1 MNSSPVSPS
10 AAAPLC
16 AQPSPH
22 AWLRA
27 LAHALLVL
35 FAWLL
40 WAGTAQAQIAS
51 GGIVSTS
58 IAKPSTSTTGGGNF
72 WIDSGSSLMCN
83 YLSYQIT
90 NGATPQA
97 DIWVKW
103 RVTSGTILS
112 LGGGD
117 TGIAHP
123 GAFAAGQTKTV
134 FFYVCASAASN
145 VYQEHVLD
153 IYNNDPAFGTLLT
166 TSGTLGFRTFGGN
179 NSVPNTIQAASNK
192 VTAVLSGPNPPGI
205 GGILTMTV
213 TGNTGNLGAPGY
225 LSMTPAT
232 QTYWNAGALQLVTST
247 VTFGGPNNVGT
258 FTDRLELTG
267 ADFGGSFDG
276 SENTPYTMVYS
287 FKIINTTTTAIPV
300 TPVGYF
306 SSGGNLKHT
315 NIDTAYGNLLPVQPL
330 TNFLTL
336 VKLADISVTSSGG
349 GVVNYALRVTNTGG
363 QDATLDQF
371 VDILPSTPANAT
383 YISGS
388 SLFNG
393 VAVSNPNISGQ
404 TLTWSGTF
412 LVPSGATRDFKFSA
426 SLPGTA
432 GTYINS
438 GYAKVLSS
446 TQIDTTVAT
455 SDNAPGTAGVV
466 VLAAP
471 VIVKTFTPNAAAV
484 NGAVTLSF
492 TVTNPNTAYALSGV
506 AFSDTFPVA
515 PGQMVVASPTNAS
528 TSNCGTPNF
537 NPIAAAASISFAN
550 GSIAAGGTC
559 TVSLSV
565 QANTLG
571 TYTNTTSTVTDS
583 YGSVGA
589 AAVRTFTVTAQPSI
603 VKSFTAGTIASGGT
617 AVLAFDITSN
627 FSGTTSNISFT
638 DTFPA
643 TMMVASPVTTTNTC
657 GATFAPAVNATSLT
671 ISGGTLTGLG
681 STCRISVVVSATVTG
696 NNTTGVVTSTG
707 PGGTGTTSNT
717 ATLTVASPP
726 SITKAFSP
734 ATTGVNQASR
744 LTFTITNPNASIALT
759 GVGFADTFPANMFVF
774 STPNAATTN
783 CGTPAFAP
791 VAGAG
796 AITFSGGTIAAA
808 GTCTVALDVRASATG
823 TFNNT
828 SAAVTSTNGGTGAVS
843 NTASLVV
850 NTLPSVAKSFS
861 VATIGA
867 DTANPT
873 SGTPS
878 PASATFAVLTLVITN
893 TRASAIAGVSVT
905 DTFPSGMY
913 VAAPLTTS
921 TSGCSNASV
930 PTLTNDTGGTLTTLT
945 FSTSASTGIRLNNA
959 SIAAGGTCTVTVRVT
974 ARVAGAYNNTTSG
987 VTTTTATAGTG
998 AVSNTATLT
1007 IVSPPGLAKSF
1018 SPGTVG
1024 SGGPSTVTLTLTNS
1038 NTGTVLNNISVTDT
1052 FPLLNSLGAGGAM
1065 KLLTVTTLTNSCGGT
1080 VTNNTGGALVA
1091 DAAGVRI
1098 TGVTLAAGTSCALTF
1113 QVYDNSTGDYNNQ
1126 TSSVTA
1132 NEGTGNIASAI
1143 LTVNSSPSITKAFS
1157 PAVASAGAAVT
1168 ATFQI
1173 RNGNSGASITNVRF
1187 TDNLPAGMTVASP
1200 PAAATSGC
1208 GTPVFAP
1215 TAGAA
1220 SLSFSGGTIAAAG
1233 TCTVT
1238 VNVTA
1243 TVAGDYVNITSTVV
1257 ASSGAA
1263 TVASVASNEAIV
1275 NIVVP
1280 PALTK
1285 SFAVATM
1292 TAGQTV
1298 TMRITVSSPLGNT
1311 RAITGIAFTDNLP
1324 SGMMVAIPPAVTN
1337 TCGGT
1342 LAGSGSGS
1350 TSISLSGV
1358 TLASGGQ
1365 NCYIELNVTTLTTG
1379 TVINSAG
1386 PPSSTNAGS
1395 GSAATASLN
1404 VTAVALSGVVYRDV
1418 NQNGSQGSGEDWS
1431 TGVTVYVN
1439 LVQGGVVQYSIAVN
1453 PGTGAFSFLT
1463 LPNGT
1468 YTAIVTDS
1476 FTSITPTAPS
1486 GWVFVNP
1493 SNGGQIV
1500 AIASAS
1506 PSFPVYF
1513 GLFGSNAVRISGRVF
1528 LDNGN
1533 VGSDANNGVLNASET
1548 AQVANVT
1555 MQLSNCAGT
1564 VYATAV
1570 TDAGGAYAFAV
1581 APAAAPQNFCVTKVN
1596 PLNYLS
1602 TGASV
1607 GTTAVAQGGTVVTT
1621 PGTTTYRY
1629 CREIAAGQCGTLTD
1643 TMAFASSAGNMLYPN
1658 LNFGVVRLNQL
1669 TADQAR
1675 FGEPGN
1681 FVDFP
1686 HTLLVQSYGLVSFTV
1701 TPVQTA
1707 PASAVFTELIFRD
1720 TNCNGVLD
1728 AGESVITTVSVSVA
1742 AFPTLPAAVCVIV
1755 RQQVSPSVPYG
1766 AERVF
1771 RLGASFD
1778 YTNVNPSEPVA
1789 ATLVFNTDST
1799 RIGLTDALRVVKT
1812 VRNCGVSGASCPATF
1827 TESNS
1832 GAPNDVLEYQITFTN
1847 MGQQSL
1853 SQITINDFTPP
1864 YTTFVSAAA
1873 STPLPATLS
1882 ACSKSTPAG
1891 TTACATAQAAG
1902 GTGAISWTF
1911 TGPLNAGLGG
1921 AVQFRVKVDP

>member
-1 MNSSPVSPS
+1 MPPALNPPHVCAV
-10 AAAPLC
+10 AARL
-16 AQPSPH
+16 
-22 AWLRA
+22 WIWR
-27 LAHALLVL
+27 LAFAFVLL
-35 FAWLL
+35 AGLL
-40 WAGTAQAQIAS
+40 LSTRQAQAQIAA

-58 IAKPSTSTTGGGNF
+58 VAKPSTSTTGGGNF
-72 WIDSGSSLMCN
+72 WIDSGASLMCN
-83 YLSYQIT
+83 YLSYKIT

-123 GAFAAGQTKTV
+123 GAFAAGETKAV
-134 FFYVCASAASN
+134 FFYVCASATSN

-166 TSGTLGFRTFGGN
+166 TSGTMGFRTFGGN
-179 NSVPNTIQAASNK
+179 NSVPDTIQAASNK

-232 QTYWNAGALQLVTST
+232 QTIWNAGALQLVTST

-267 ADFGGSFDG
+267 ADFGGSFDS
-276 SENTPYTMVYS
+276 SENTPYTMAYS
-287 FKIINTTTTAIPV
+287 LKIVNTTTTSIPV

-315 NIDTAYGNLLPVQPL
+315 NIDAAYGNLLPLQPL

-349 GVVNYALRVTNTGG
+349 GVVNYVLRVTNTGG

-371 VDILPSTPANAT
+371 VDILPGTPANAT

-412 LVPSGATRDFKFSA
+412 LVPPGATRDFKFFA
-426 SLPGTA
+426 RLPGTA

-438 GYAKVLSS
+438 GYAKVLS
-446 TQIDTTVAT
+446 TQIDTTSIT
-455 SDNAPGTAGVV
+455 SDNAPGTAAVV

-515 PGQMVVASPTNAS
+515 PGQMVVAGPVNAS
-528 TSNCGTPNF
+528 TANCGTPIF
-537 NPIAAAASISFAN
+537 NPVAAANGISFAN

-603 VKSFTAGTIASGGT
+603 VKSFTASTIASGGT

-643 TMMVASPVTTTNTC
+643 TMTVASPVTTTNTC
-657 GATFAPAVNATSLT
+657 GATFAPAVNAASLT

-726 SITKAFSP
+726 SITKAFLP

-744 LTFTITNPNASIALT
+744 LTFIITNPNASIALT
-759 GVGFADTFPANMFVF
+759 GVGFADTFPVNMFVF

-783 CGTPAFAP
+783 CGTPTFAP

-796 AITFSGGTIAAA
+796 SITFSGGTIAAA

-823 TFNNT
+823 TFANT

-850 NTLPSVAKSFS
+850 NTLPSVVKSFS

-867 DTANPT
+867 DTASPT

-930 PTLTNDTGGTLTTLT
+930 PTLTSDTGAALTTLT

-974 ARVAGAYNNTTSG
+974 ARLAGAYNNTTSG
-987 VTTTTATAGTG
+987 VATTTATAGTG

-1024 SGGPSTVTLTLTNS
+1024 SGGPSTVILTLTNP
-1038 NTGTVLNNISVTDT
+1038 NTGTVLNNVSVTDT

-1080 VTNNTGGALVA
+1080 VTSNTGGALAA

-1132 NEGTGNIASAI
+1132 NEGTGNIAAAI

-1157 PAVASAGAAVT
+1157 PTAAASGAAVT

-1200 PAAATSGC
+1200 PAAATSAC

-1263 TVASVASNEAIV
+1263 TVASVASNQAIV
-1275 NIVVP
+1275 NIVAP
-1280 PALTK
+1280 PTLTK
-1285 SFAVATM
+1285 SFVA
-1292 TAGQTV
+1292 ASIVVGQTV

-1324 SGMMVAIPPAVTN
+1324 SGMMVASPPAVTN

-1350 TSISLSGV
+1350 TGISLSGV

-1365 NCYIELNVTTLTTG
+1365 SCYIELNVTTLTTG
-1379 TVINSAG
+1379 PVINTAG
-1386 PPSSTNAGS
+1386 PPSTTNAGT
-1395 GSAATASLN
+1395 GAAATAGLN
-1404 VTAVALSGVVYRDV
+1404 VTAVALTGVVYRDA

-1431 TGVTVYVN
+1431 TGVTVNVN

-1453 PGTGAFSFLT
+1453 PGTGAFSFPT

-1476 FTSITPTAPS
+1476 SISITPTAPS

-1500 AIASAS
+1500 AIASTS

-1533 VGSDANNGVLNASET
+1533 VGSNANNGVLDASET

-1555 MQLSNCAGT
+1555 MLLSNCAGT

-1570 TDAGGAYAFAV
+1570 TDSGGAYAFAV

-1607 GTTAVAQGGTVVTT
+1607 GAVTVAQGGTVVTA

-1629 CREIAAGQCGTLTD
+1629 CREIAAGLCGTLTD
-1643 TMAFASSAGNMLYPN
+1643 TVAFASSAGNMLYPN

-1686 HTLLVQSYGLVSFTV
+1686 HTLLAQSYGLVSFTV
-1701 TPVQTA
+1701 TPVQTGPVDA
-1707 PASAVFTELIFRD
+1707 IFTELIYRD
-1720 TNCNGVLD
+1720 ANCNGVLD
-1728 AGESVITTVSVSVA
+1728 AGESLVAVASVSIA
-1742 AFPTLPAAVCVIV
+1742 AFPALPAAVCVIV
-1755 RQQVSPSVPYG
+1755 RQQVAPSVPYG

-1771 RLGASFD
+1771 RLNAHFD
-1778 YTNVNPSEPVA
+1778 YFNINPSKPA
-1789 ATLVFNTDST
+1789 DSTLVFNTDST
-1799 RIGLTDALRVVKT
+1799 RIGITGALRLVKT

-1827 TESNS
+1827 TASNS
-1832 GAPNDVLEYQITFTN
+1832 GVPNDVLEYQITFTN

-1853 SQITINDFTPP
+1853 SQITINDFTSP